1 MSISVEEVDNRRFDV
16 AIDEA
21 ALASALAQV
30 EQIKTEIERRTVRAR
45 FSGRICR

>member
-21 ALASALAQV
+21 ALASALA
-30 EQIKTEIERRTVRAR
+30 KSSKSRLRSSGAR
-45 FSGRICR
+45 SVLDFQGASCR